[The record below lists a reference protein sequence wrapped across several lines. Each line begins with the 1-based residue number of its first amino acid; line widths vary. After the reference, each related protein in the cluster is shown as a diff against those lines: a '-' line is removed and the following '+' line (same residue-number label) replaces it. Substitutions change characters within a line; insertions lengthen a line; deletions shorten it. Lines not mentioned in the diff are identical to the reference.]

1 MRVFAVVLVVVFVI
15 ACVILYRLAD
25 KTGVDEVGWHRHVY
39 VFSAFE
45 AIAFT
50 AVGWVF
56 GREVHHSTAERAIA
70 DANDRKREAER
81 LANDAKNGYALARAV
96 KASAAAL
103 GVVEG
108 ITDASP
114 ETAAMPAQLLS
125 LKKMAD
131 QF

>member
-1 MRVFAVVLVVVFVI
+1 VFAVALVVVFVI
-15 ACVILYRLAD
+15 ACVILYRHD

-45 AIAFT
+45 AIVFT

-81 LANDAKNGYALARAV
+81 LANDAKNGYALAQAV